1 MSFAVVVQGPATHI
15 EAVSAALIDYDVIF
29 STWGGAPTRKQVG
42 TIASGT

>member
-29 STWGGAPTRKQVG
+29 STWGGSNQE
-42 TIASGT
+42 ASWNNC